1 MSNYGPTKTTPSP
14 CHWQHPQFQN
24 ITTGKHNKKKKGSHA
39 LIWIS
44 LGLPTS
50 PVIPIKEKK
59 GEETSTLS
67 RARLIIPECGDT
79 TTNPQKNHQLPI
91 INTQPNPHLP
101 GIHHRQGSPKKISP
115 TPKNPIRQTSPYPRT
130 PYHKY
135 QEPTPNEG
143 FYIQQPFPSS
153 GSSISSLDLPLPSD
167 DDNQPTPKPALW
179 GDQPKHRGKVDK
191 ITPSPPLTFLS
202 LSSQHK
208 YSFPR
213 KEIKLI

>member
-1 MSNYGPTKTTPSP
+1 MGPPKQPPPRATGNTHNSKTSP
-14 CHWQHPQFQN
+14 LEN
-24 ITTGKHNKKKKGSHA
+24 ITKKKKGSHA

-101 GIHHRQGSPKKISP
+101 GIHHRQGSTKKISP

-130 PYHKY
+130 LYHKY

-153 GSSISSLDLPLPSD
+153 GSSISSLDLPLPNDGPNWNSML
-167 DDNQPTPKPALW
+167 NIQ
-179 GDQPKHRGKVDK
+179 
-191 ITPSPPLTFLS
+191 PPLTAD
-202 LSSQHK
+202 QTD
-208 YSFPR
+208 P
-213 KEIKLI
+213 